1 MRFTTTP
8 LGATGPGD
16 WQVIDT
22 EQTAFGVGYFVAV
35 QQGSTL
41 TFKIEHGW
49 SVLPTDEQQYSSITR
64 STTTAT
70 LKVPSALTVKV
81 ADSIIVKGA
90 GAPFDGTFQVA
101 SVTNQNTITYTV
113 ANSGAT
119 TAITGGFVRLIRTI
133 DDPVV
138 VSKSSSTEGNL
149 AFPCSHIRLNLTA
162 WSAGAAVLTLLQ
174 PSGN

>member
-70 LKVPSALTVKV
+70 LKVPSAL
-81 ADSIIVKGA
+81 IVKGA